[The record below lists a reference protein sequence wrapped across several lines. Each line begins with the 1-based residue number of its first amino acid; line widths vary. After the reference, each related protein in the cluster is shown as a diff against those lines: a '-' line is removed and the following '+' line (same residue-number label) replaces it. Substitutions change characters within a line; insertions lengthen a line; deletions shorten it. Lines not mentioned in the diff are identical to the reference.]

1 MAEQYPGGLGAPV
14 SKTSTELEQL
24 IAKGHATN
32 CVAFFKGMDESV
44 RKTFAKTSEVA
55 FKAARKTPILESAPG
70 TFGWNPKLGA
80 ATVAVFSCCSFS
92 TLKNLGPMAI
102 PADEQLIEILSDRRP
117 EWCDAY
123 AEFLLDR
130 DNPRWIAVR
139 ALMRAGLCRKP
150 QHDNYVIAM
159 LHHSV
164 GVGDF
169 RRGRVAPEFRP
180 EQLHGVLEHLLEEP
194 DLLDDVWRLFEL
206 EGGGQYSLAG
216 HDKYS
221 AAGTARWG
229 DSLVELSR
237 RGVLPRDRLLDASLA
252 ALDRGFAQFRAGWFS
267 TFHEMLEPT
276 IAERTTRA
284 DQYLNLLASPIPP
297 TATFALKAVD
307 LIDRQTSFD
316 SNRLIEALRPLL
328 MSRAKATAKAALKV
342 LDRVA
347 HRDPK
352 AAAAASLA
360 AVQALAHE
368 APDVQSAAFVFLEK
382 HGAADGEELRDAIS
396 QSAESVAASLNGR
409 LAAWLKT
416 PAGPQVETLAPAR
429 TSQIASHA
437 ALRRR
442 AARIPEPWRKLAGLD
457 RALASLAQGTLDL
470 VACPFDGSDIPRL
483 DPHRAIIPLAT
494 LDDLIDAAAA
504 ALESPDDNDAFERV
518 LDGVSRLCDQ
528 RPADFEQ
535 RTGPVRKRCKQLLSR
550 TEQLPFY
557 GNDPYCHLIGVVL
570 AWISRDGG
578 TFRAIKRH
586 NFPAVEYRIDGELH
600 QGFAESVKHP
610 TDPLGIRA
618 MRLAERAARAQS
630 AVLLSA
636 PTHPGGWIHS
646 TVLAERV
653 RAKDENT
660 ADDFDSVLALVRL
673 APDGRAQA
681 LDNLDGVRGG
691 FAAACR
697 FALGGRAAA
706 QAEPVW
712 LWIAASRARS
722 PWQTDHRLASLV
734 KSAGPDAAEQ
744 VDVDFK
750 IGDVKKFS
758 PLKLQVQPDLPRD
771 VDSRLLTVR
780 LWRHAV
786 RGSGDRFEAERA
798 AQIRGAQSVWPIAM
812 EAVCAAGA
820 RKFAENLDWWTA
832 NWAHRIYLEPLLDPD
847 LPLREMA
854 RLLLVLGLAAKEP
867 GERGLATD
875 VCIAAIA
882 DRRLD
887 GDQLGKTMNRL
898 WPSGL
903 ITLTRWADSLGQAA
917 RSSALHA
924 ETVHRALDVALAAKP
939 KKRPGDLHAL
949 LGLLLELVHETGTPV
964 SSTTRMVLSELGG
977 STKASQMAK
986 DMLNLSGASSA
997 GRIAEII
1004 HADVEARIIR
1014 AERWHARQALR

>member
-1 MAEQYPGGLGAPV
+1 M
-14 SKTSTELEQL
+14 SKTTTELEGL
-24 IAKGHATN
+24 IAKGHAAN
-32 CVAFFKGMDESV
+32 CVAFFKGMDESA
-44 RKTFAKTSEVA
+44 RRTFAKTSEDA
-55 FKAARKTPILESAPG
+55 FKASRKTPILESVPG
-70 TFGWNPKLGA
+70 RFEWNPKLGA

-92 TLKNLGPMAI
+92 TLKSLGPMAI

-117 EWCDAY
+117 EWCDAF

-130 DNPRWIAVR
+130 DHPRWTAVR
-139 ALMRAGLCRKP
+139 ALMRAGLCCKP
-150 QHDNYVIAM
+150 QHDSYLIAM
-159 LHHSV
+159 LHHSM

-169 RRGRVAPEFRP
+169 RHGRVAPEFRS
-180 EQLHGVLEHLLEEP
+180 EQFRGVLEHLLEEP
-194 DLLDDVWRLFEL
+194 DLLDDVWRLFEV
-206 EGGGQYSLAG
+206 EGGGQYSLAA

-221 AAGTARWG
+221 AAGNASWNG
-229 DSLVELSR
+229 ALVELSR

-252 ALDRGFAQFRAGWFS
+252 ALDRGFAQFRVGWFS

-276 IAERTTRA
+276 ITERTTRA

-316 SNRLIEALRPLL
+316 TNRLIEALRPLL
-328 MSRAKATAKAALKV
+328 ISRAKATVKAALKI

-347 HRDPK
+347 RRDRE

-360 AVQALAHE
+360 AVQSLAHE
-368 APDVQSAAFVFLEK
+368 AHDVQSAAFVFLEK
-382 HGAADGEELRDAIS
+382 HGSAECEELRDAIS
-396 QSAESVAASLNGR
+396 RTAESVAASLKSR
-409 LAAWLKT
+409 LAGWLKM
-416 PAGPQVETLAPAR
+416 PFGPKSEPIAPPYSDQAGGHATLRA
-429 TSQIASHA
+429 
-437 ALRRR
+437 R
-442 AARIPEPWRKLAGLD
+442 AARIPEQWRKLAGVDL
-457 RALASLAQGTLDL
+457 ALESLALDKLDL
-470 VACPFDGSDIPRL
+470 AACPFDGSEIPRL
-483 DPHRAIIPLAT
+483 DLHRTIVPLKT

-504 ALESPDDNDAFERV
+504 ALESRDDYDAFERV

-535 RTGPVRKRCKQLLSR
+535 RMGPVRNRCKQLLSR

-557 GNDPYCHLIGVVL
+557 GNDPHFHLIGVVL
-570 AWISRDGG
+570 AWVSRDCGS
-578 TFRAIKRH
+578 FRAVKWH
-586 NFPAVEYRIDGELH
+586 NHPAVEYRIDGELH

-618 MRLAERAARAQS
+618 MRLAERAARAES

-636 PTHPGGWIHS
+636 PTHHGGWVHS
-646 TVLAERV
+646 AVLAERV
-653 RAKDENT
+653 RAQDEKF
-660 ADDFDSVLALVRL
+660 AEDFDSVLALLRL
-673 APDGRAQA
+673 APEGRSQA
-681 LDNLDGVRGG
+681 LEIINNVRGE
-691 FAAACR
+691 FASACR
-697 FALGGRAAA
+697 YALGDSAAP

-712 LWIAASRARS
+712 LWVAASRARS
-722 PWQTDHRLASLV
+722 PWQTDHRLVSLV

-758 PLKLQVQPDLPRD
+758 PLKLQVRPALPRELD
-771 VDSRLLTVR
+771 PRLLTVR

-786 RGSGDRFEAERA
+786 HGSGERFEAEQA
-798 AQIRGAQSVWPIAM
+798 ARIRGAQSVWPTAM

-820 RKFAENLDWWTA
+820 RKIAENLDWWSA
-832 NWAHRIYLEPLLDPD
+832 NWGHRTYFEPLLDAD

-875 VCIAAIA
+875 VCIAAIG

-887 GDQLGKTMNRL
+887 GDQLGKTMSRL

-917 RSSALHA
+917 RPSALHA
-924 ETVHRALDVALAAKP
+924 ETVRCALDLALAATP
-939 KKRPGDLHAL
+939 KKLPGDLHAL
-949 LGLLLELVHETGTPV
+949 LGLLLELVHETGTPI
-964 SSTTRMVLSELGG
+964 SSTTRTVLARFGG
-977 STKASQMAK
+977 SNKASRIAK
-986 DMLNLSGASSA
+986 ELVERSGASSA
-997 GRIAEII
+997 SRIAEIM
-1004 HADVEARIIR
+1004 HADAEARIIR
-1014 AERWHARQALR
+1014 AERWHARQTLR